1 MGKRQWGLLFVFSLI
16 VSLGL
21 VSFVSCIFAE
31 TKRVKTHDLR
41 LDGKLCFL
49 PESHAALFGVT
60 ALICLSLAALIGNLL
75 FCVMCCCSRGKA
87 KANNKQIIPVTLLL
101 FSWIC
106 FGITVILIGIATSM
120 SRVQRYGEGW
130 VDGECYTVRDGVY
143 VGTGALG
150 MVTVLALIG
159 AAVRATQKSQAD
171 GDLKVHARSA

>member
-1 MGKRQWGLLFVFSLI
+1 MGKRQLGLLFVFSLI

-31 TKRVKTHDLR
+31 TKRVKTHDLT

-49 PESHAALFGVT
+49 PGSHAAVFGVT
-60 ALICLSLAALIGNLL
+60 ALICLSLAELIGNLL
-75 FCVMCCCSRGKA
+75 FCVKCCCSRGKA
-87 KANNKQIIPVTLLL
+87 KANNKLIIPVTLLL

-106 FGITVILIGIATSM
+106 FGIAVILIGIATSM

-143 VGTGALG
+143 VGAGAFG
-150 MVTVLALIG
+150 MVIVLALIG
-159 AAVRATQKSQAD
+159 AVATATEKDQGD
-171 GDLKVHARSA
+171 GDQKVHAQNA